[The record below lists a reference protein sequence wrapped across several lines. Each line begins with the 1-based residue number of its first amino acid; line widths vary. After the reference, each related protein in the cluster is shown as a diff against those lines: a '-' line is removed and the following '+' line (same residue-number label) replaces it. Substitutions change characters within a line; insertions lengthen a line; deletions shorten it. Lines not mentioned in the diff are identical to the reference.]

1 MCVKESVADEN
12 GANLPLCSDP
22 DIHRESNN
30 SKLTC
35 GFCSACTS
43 PGCTMKTAH
52 WNSLLQSKLL
62 KPQVAKLSDLALEIL
77 SFFLPQ
83 KRGV

>member
-22 DIHRESNN
+22 DVHRESNN

-43 PGCTMKTAH
+43 PVCTMKTAH
-52 WNSLLQSKLL
+52 WKSLLQSKLL
-62 KPQVAKLSDLALEIL
+62 KPQLLEPFKLSDLALEIL
-77 SFFLPQ
+77 SFFLP
-83 KRGV
+83 